1 MPNIENFEK
10 PLKERIITAKDGIY
24 LKIASDIYAR
34 MINDAKINSKTS
46 HEEVRAILAGMAYT
60 ACEATEI
67 LIREVNSRIV
77 GYKGDSFRDE

>member
-1 MPNIENFEK
+1 MINTENPQN
-10 PLKERIITAKDGIY
+10 PLKERIVTAKDGIY

-34 MINDAKINSKTS
+34 LLVESQINSSNPPEPIK
-46 HEEVRAILAGMAYT
+46 AMAFI

>member
-1 MPNIENFEK
+1 MNNIEK

-34 MINDAKINSKTS
+34 LITDARMKNYTS
-46 HEEVRAILAGMAYT
+46 SDEIKAAFDAMAFT
-60 ACEATEI
+60 SCEATEI
-67 LIREVNSRIV
+67 LIKEVNSRIV